1 VHCNTFL
8 AIRFT
13 STKEVMFSSLFVSLF
28 VCSQLCAKTSKRI
41 CMKFS
46 GKVGSGPVNK
56 WLNFGGDPGIVFGIH
71 INRLHCIMLQCTAC
85 TSRHRHSNC
94 DVITSPDLGGGM
106 HCPSASDLFSI
117 CWFSVVHLI
126 HMSFGCGV
134 QCSLCAYCLLLS
146 CWVSASFWLCHAV
159 N

>member
-126 HMSFGCGV
+126 HMLFGCGV
-134 QCSLCAYCLLLS
+134 QCSLCAYCPTLVMLGICFFLVMPCS
-146 CWVSASFWLCHAV
+146 
-159 N
+159 